1 MYFAENPDARDRL
14 SDDYR
19 PVVRPVKIEPPPPSF
34 IEPKMMQLSML
45 HYEKNHLYEFLKTV
59 LGKSAASE
67 LMQRYNVGS
76 SKHWTGATVFW
87 QVDISGRIRTGKV
100 MLYNPENGRRIKEP
114 HSHITWAHSLL
125 KKEKF
130 HLQQCLFGEHLLT
143 ADSHQTVALVE
154 SEKSALIASHFLPQY
169 LWIATGGK
177 NGAFNREAMN
187 VLKNR
192 QVLLFPDL
200 GATDYWRG
208 KMEMMQQ
215 LGIEV
220 SLFDFMENN
229 ATDEERKAGYDIA
242 DYLLQA
248 ETKESVL
255 SRMFARNP
263 HLETLI
269 STLDL
274 EVVSIESHE

>member
-1 MYFAENPDARDRL
+1 MDC
-14 SDDYR
+14 
-19 PVVRPVKIEPPPPSF
+19 
-34 IEPKMMQLSML
+34 
-45 HYEKNHLYEFLKTV
+45 
-59 LGKSAASE
+59 
-67 LMQRYNVGS
+67 
-76 SKHWTGATVFW
+76 
-87 QVDISGRIRTGKV
+87 
-100 MLYNPENGRRIKEP
+100 NGRKER
-114 HSHITWAHSLL
+114 SVQSRGD
-125 KKEKF
+125 E
-130 HLQQCLFGEHLLT
+130 G
-143 ADSHQTVALVE
+143 
-154 SEKSALIASHFLPQY
+154 
-169 LWIATGGK
+169 
-177 NGAFNREAMN
+177 

-208 KMEMMQQ
+208 KMEMMQR

-242 DYLLQA
+242 DYLLKATGKREQREFTHYAEREWVRANKA

-255 SRMFARNP
+255 SRMIARNP

-274 EVVSIESHE
+274 EVVSIEKHS